1 MESTALCWM
10 DQRLGRG
17 GKDIRQEIGTQ
28 EKRAGMSQVNFFSR
42 TQAPV
47 GVWRDGTMSCNSLN
61 VKD

>member
-1 MESTALCWM
+1 MTGPCRM
-10 DQRLGRG
+10 DQRLGKG
-17 GKDIRQEIGTQ
+17 GKDIRQETDTQ
-28 EKRAGMSQVNFFSR
+28 EKRAGMPRVNSFSR

>member
-1 MESTALCWM
+1 MTGSC
-10 DQRLGRG
+10 
-17 GKDIRQEIGTQ
+17 KDGSEVRKGWERHQTDTQ
-28 EKRAGMSQVNFFSR
+28 EKRAGMSQVNSFSR